1 LAGRRKGNLP
11 SGGRLRQGG
20 HKGRPYN
27 VDFSKPRKP
36 GEQGMTITASEFD
49 YIRRLVLD
57 QSAIVLE
64 EDKQYL
70 AESRLLPLAR
80 REGFDSIAS
89 MVAWLGAKK
98 FDGLQ
103 RKVVEAMTTNE
114 TSFFRDFHP
123 FEALRKSILPELML
137 KRDSSKELNFWSA
150 ACSSGQEPY
159 SLAILL
165 QENFPSLAGWS
176 ARIIGTDLSA
186 EMVTRAREGRYSQL
200 EVNRGLP
207 ASLLV
212 KYFRQHGSD
221 WQIREELRRRVEF
234 QIVNLADAWPVLPP
248 MDVVLMRNVLIYFGV
263 ETKKRILSKVRQLL
277 KPDGFLFLGGAET
290 TFNLDDGF
298 ERVQFDRTIC
308 YRVRKA

>member
-1 LAGRRKGNLP
+1 
-11 SGGRLRQGG
+11 
-20 HKGRPYN
+20 
-27 VDFSKPRKP
+27 
-36 GEQGMTITASEFD
+36 MTMIASEFD

-70 AESRLLPLAR
+70 AESRLWPLAR
-80 REGFDSIAS
+80 REGFDSISSLVGCLATRRS
-89 MVAWLGAKK
+89 
-98 FDGLQ
+98 DGLH

-123 FEALRKSILPELML
+123 FEALRKSILPELLL
-137 KRDSSKELNFWSA
+137 KRASNKELSFWSA

-159 SLAILL
+159 SLVLLL
-165 QENFPSLAGWS
+165 QEHFPILTGWS
-176 ARIIGTDLSA
+176 LRIIATELST
-186 EMVTRAREGRYSQL
+186 EMLARARVGRYSQL

-212 KYFRQHGSD
+212 KYFRQHGSE
-221 WQIREELRRRVEF
+221 WQIREDLRDRVEF
-234 QIVNLADAWPVLPP
+234 LVLNLAEPWLLLPP
-248 MDVVLMRNVLIYFGV
+248 MDVILLRNVLIYFGV
-263 ETKKRILSKVRQLL
+263 ETKKRILTRVRQLL

-290 TFNLDDGF
+290 TFNLDDAF

>member
-1 LAGRRKGNLP
+1 
-11 SGGRLRQGG
+11 
-20 HKGRPYN
+20 
-27 VDFSKPRKP
+27 
-36 GEQGMTITASEFD
+36 MTFTASEFD
-49 YIRRLVLD
+49 YIRRLVLE

-89 MVAWLGAKK
+89 MVAWLGAKR
-98 FDGLQ
+98 FDGLH

-123 FEALRKSILPELML
+123 FEALRKSILPELMT
-137 KRDSSKELNFWSA
+137 KRACSRELNFWSA

-159 SLAILL
+159 SLTLLL
-165 QENFPSLAGWS
+165 QEYFPSLADWRV
-176 ARIIGTDLSA
+176 RIIATELSA
-186 EMVTRAREGRYSQL
+186 EMLARAQDGRYSQL

-221 WQIREELRRRVEF
+221 WQIREDLRRRVEF
-234 QIVNLADAWPVLPP
+234 QIINLAETWPLLPP

-277 KPDGFLFLGGAET
+277 KPGGFLFLGGAET
-290 TFNLDDGF
+290 TFNLDDAF
-298 ERVQFDRTIC
+298 ERVQFERSMY
-308 YRVRKA
+308 YRVRKT